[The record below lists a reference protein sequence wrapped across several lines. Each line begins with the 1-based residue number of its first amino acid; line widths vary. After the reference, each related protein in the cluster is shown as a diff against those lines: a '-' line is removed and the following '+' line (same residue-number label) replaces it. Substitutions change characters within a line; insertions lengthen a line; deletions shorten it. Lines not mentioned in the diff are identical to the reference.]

1 MRQQQLPRFL
11 RQSKRESSGES
22 DSERE
27 PEAAKFSSMNYTLL
41 PCARALSGFVFV
53 LLLLL
58 GLVHWLPQRAKTAA
72 EHVTPHCTAEKYVC
86 FAGKF
91 QFQNVMKFKGI
102 WTFKNN
108 NHLWRTICRQNDQI
122 NINSP

>member
-1 MRQQQLPRFL
+1 MHLEMHTHMLRGKKPNKNAIQKWGSNNSRAFL
-11 RQSKRESSGES
+11 RQTKREWAGES

-58 GLVHWLPQRAKTAA
+58 GA
-72 EHVTPHCTAEKYVC
+72 
-86 FAGKF
+86 
-91 QFQNVMKFKGI
+91 
-102 WTFKNN
+102 
-108 NHLWRTICRQNDQI
+108 
-122 NINSP
+122 